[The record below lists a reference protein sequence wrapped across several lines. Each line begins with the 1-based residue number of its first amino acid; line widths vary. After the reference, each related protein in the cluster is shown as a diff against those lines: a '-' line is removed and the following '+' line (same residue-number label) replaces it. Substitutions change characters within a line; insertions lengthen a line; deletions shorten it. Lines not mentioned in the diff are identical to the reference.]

1 MQIVVLADAVQ
12 KEELLNG
19 ITLPEVIWVENEQ
32 DFLQHKEADAFIDIK
47 FVNSADRKAVLKQ
60 LLPKPV
66 IVNSVV
72 ATLKEI
78 GEAFIRINGWNTFLS
93 SSLIEAAATNEEDKA
108 KAEAVFILLNRK
120 WEWLPDD
127 PGFITPRVVS
137 MIINEAFMALA
148 ENVST
153 KEEINT
159 AMKLGTAYP
168 YGPFEWAE
176 KIGMQNIV
184 ALLQKLG
191 TTQTRYTPAELLVKE
206 MQKAI

>member
-19 ITLPEVIWVENEQ
+19 ITLPEVIWLEGEQ
-32 DFLQHKEADAFIDIK
+32 DLLQYKDADAFIDLK

-60 LLPKPV
+60 LLPRPV

-78 GEAFIRINGWNTFLS
+78 GEAFIRINAWNTFLS
-93 SSLIEAAATNEEDKA
+93 SSLIEAAVANEENKA

-120 WEWLPDD
+120 WEWLPDE
-127 PGFITPRVVS
+127 PGFVSPRVVS

-153 KEEINT
+153 
-159 AMKLGTAYP
+159 
-168 YGPFEWAE
+168 
-176 KIGMQNIV
+176 
-184 ALLQKLG
+184 
-191 TTQTRYTPAELLVKE
+191 
-206 MQKAI
+206 